1 MAGLDFPI
9 PSLEI
14 AVGRSS
20 TSQEE
25 KRRALELAMHRIAEA
40 IQILDALQFAIPA
53 AHAQLAHDQ
62 CENEM
67 KLFGT

>member
-1 MAGLDFPI
+1 MAGLDFTI

-20 TSQEE
+20 TSPEE
-25 KRRALELAMHRIAEA
+25 KRKALKLAMQRIAEA
-40 IQILDALQFAIPA
+40 IQILDTVQFAIPA

-67 KLFGT
+67 NLLGN